1 MALRRGGGW
10 RQVAVVAATGELA
23 GVLCVGTAEQVRS
36 SAWPDETV
44 WSGFG
49 AGYGWAPL
57 VLPVA
62 ALLVLARTPQSRRAL
77 DAQT

>member
-1 MALRRGGGW
+1 VGRADSSRGFPVGGFGVGLAE
-10 RQVAVVAATGELA
+10 RLSAT
-23 GVLCVGTAEQVRS
+23 
-36 SAWPDETV
+36 AWPDETV

-62 ALLVLARTPQSRRAL
+62 ALVMLARTTSTDPVAE
-77 DAQT
+77 AQ

>member
-1 MALRRGGGW
+1 M
-10 RQVAVVAATGELA
+10 
-23 GVLCVGTAEQVRS
+23 GVAEQLS
-36 SAWPDETV
+36 ATAWPDETV

-62 ALLVLARTPQSRRAL
+62 ALVMLARRGSPTAARDVERDSMR
-77 DAQT
+77 